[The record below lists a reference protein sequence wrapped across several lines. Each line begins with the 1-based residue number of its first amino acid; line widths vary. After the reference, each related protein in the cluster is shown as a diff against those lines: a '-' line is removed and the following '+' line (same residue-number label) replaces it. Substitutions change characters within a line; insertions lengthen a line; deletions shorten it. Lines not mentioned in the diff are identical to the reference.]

1 MVKFLKIILGL
12 VAIAAVLIVVL
23 AIVLPFIIDPNDFKN
38 QIATAVQENTGRTL
52 SIDGDISLSVF
63 PWLGLEIG
71 PTRLSNAQ
79 GFGEQPMAS
88 MQKVQVRIKLLPLLH
103 KHLEMDTIK
112 LSGLRLDLG
121 KDASGRSNWDD
132 LLGESGEKTKTAA
145 AHPGKA
151 AGSPLA
157 GLAIGGLEVTDA
169 RVLWDD
175 RSTGSRYELNELS
188 FTTGAIDPG
197 KPFDLDLH
205 FGMNATKPAV
215 DGLADLSGKV
225 LIAKSLQAVKLDD
238 AELKLDLKG
247 DDVPG
252 GRLRLSLATAIAV
265 DLERHTL
272 EIPKLVLETLGLK
285 VDGKASGTGIGG
297 EDPHLSGALDVAE
310 FVPRDVIKALGQEP
324 PVTTDGTVLGKAGA
338 ALQWEASGR
347 HVAVTSLQFQL
358 DDTHVNGRLGVDNFA
373 NPAIDFAMQADQI
386 DLDRYLP
393 PPTKDAA
400 TAPATPATPAATAAG
415 GAEALPVEALRGL
428 NLTGT
433 VKLGTL
439 KAYNLRSTDIEFTI
453 KSRDG
458 LLRVHPAVASL
469 YQGQY
474 SGDVSLDVRGKTPQ
488 LSLNEHVKG
497 IQVGPLLK
505 DLSGDDKLSGT
516 GNVDVQLLGSG
527 ATPEQLR
534 RTLNGS
540 AAFSFTNGSLKGV
553 NIASLL
559 RTAQAKL
566 QGQPPPADEQPNQT
580 DFTDLQGTATVTDG
594 VVRNNDLSAKSP
606 LLRISGEG
614 QASLPAETIDY
625 LLTTKIVGS
634 LKGQGGKGLDEL
646 KGVEIPVRISGTF
659 SKPTYTPDLAAALGD
674 VARDKAKE
682 KIEKKTQKLLKDK
695 LGDES
700 TKKLLKGL
708 FP

>member
-1 MVKFLKIILGL
+1 MGKFLKIILGL
-12 VAIAAVLIVVL
+12 VAIVAVLIVVL

-52 SIDGDISLSVF
+52 NIDGDISLSVF

-88 MQKVQVRIKLLPLLH
+88 MQKVQVRVKLLPLLH
-103 KHLEMDTIK
+103 KQLKMDTIK
-112 LSGLRLDLG
+112 LSGLRLELG
-121 KDASGRSNWDD
+121 KDASGRSNWED
-132 LLGESGEKTKTAA
+132 LLGKSGEKTKTGAG
-145 AHPGKA
+145 HPGEA

-157 GLAIGGLEVTDA
+157 GLAIGGVEVTDA

-175 RSTGSRYELNELS
+175 RATGSRYELNELS

-205 FGMNATKPAV
+205 FGMNATKPAIT
-215 DGLADLSGKV
+215 GQTDLSGKV
-225 LIAKSLQAVKLDD
+225 LIAESLQAVSLDD
-238 AELKLDLKG
+238 TELKLDLKG
-247 DDVPG
+247 GDLPG
-252 GRLRLSLATAIAV
+252 GRLRLSLATDIAI

-285 VDGKASGTGIGG
+285 VSGKASGNGIGG
-297 EDPHLSGALDVAE
+297 EDPHLSGTLSVAE
-310 FVPRDVIKALGQEP
+310 FVPRDVIKALGQET
-324 PVTTDGTVLGKAGA
+324 PVTADGAVLGKAGA

-347 HVAVTSLQFQL
+347 HVAATSLQFQL

-373 NPAIDFAMQADQI
+373 NPAIDFALQADQI

-393 PPTKDAA
+393 PPAKNVPVA
-400 TAPATPATPAATAAG
+400 PATPAATAVG

-488 LSLNEHVKG
+488 LSLDEHVKG

-516 GNVDVQLLGSG
+516 GNVDVQLSGSG
-527 ATPEQLR
+527 AAPEQLR
-534 RTLNGS
+534 RTLNGN

-566 QGQPPPADEQPNQT
+566 QGQPPPADDQPNQT
-580 DFTDLQGTATVTDG
+580 EFTELQGTATVTDG
-594 VVRNNDLSAKSP
+594 VIRNNDLSAKSP
-606 LLRISGEG
+606 LLRINGEG
-614 QASLPAETIDY
+614 QVSLPAETIDY

-646 KGVEIPVRISGTF
+646 KGVAIPVRISGTF

-682 KIEKKTQKLLKDK
+682 KIEKKTQKLLKGK

-700 TKKLLKGL
+700 TKQLLKGL

>member
-1 MVKFLKIILGL
+1 MGKFLKIVLGL
-12 VAIAAVLIVVL
+12 VALAAALVIVL
-23 AIVLPFIIDPNDFKN
+23 AVVLPFIIDPNDFKN
-38 QIATAVQENTGRTL
+38 QIAAAVQENTGRTL
-52 SIDGDISLSVF
+52 SIDGNIGLSVF

-71 PTRLSNAQ
+71 QARLSNAQ

-88 MQKVQVRIKLLPLLH
+88 IEKVEVRVKLLPLLH
-103 KHLEMDTIK
+103 KQLETDTIK
-112 LSGLRLDLG
+112 LSGLSLRLG

-132 LLGESGEKTKTAA
+132 LLAEAHEKTQAG
-145 AHPGKA
+145 PGQPGEA
-151 AGSPLA
+151 TGSPLA
-157 GLAIGGLEVTDA
+157 GLAIGGVEVTDA

-205 FGMNATKPAV
+205 FGMSATKPMIT
-215 DGLADLSGKV
+215 GQTDLSGKV
-225 LIAKSLQAVKLDD
+225 LLSESLQAVKLDD
-238 AELKLDLKG
+238 AELKLDLQG
-247 DDVPG
+247 DGLPD
-252 GRLRLSLATAIAV
+252 GRLRLSLATDIAL
-265 DLERHTL
+265 DLERQTL
-272 EIPKLVLETLGLK
+272 EMPKLALDTLGLR
-285 VDGKASGTGIGG
+285 VSGKASGTGIGG
-297 EDPHLSGALDVAE
+297 ADPRLSGRLDVAE
-310 FVPRDVIKALGQEP
+310 FVPRDLIKALGQEP
-324 PVTTDGTVLGKAGA
+324 PVTADGTALGKAGA
-338 ALQWEASGR
+338 TLLWEVSG
-347 HVAVTSLQFQL
+347 HHAAATSLQFQL

-373 NPAIDFAMQADQI
+373 SPAIDFVLQADQI

-393 PPTKDAA
+393 PPVKEASAA
-400 TAPATPATPAATAAG
+400 PATPAATAAG
-415 GAEALPVEALRGL
+415 GADALPVEALRGL
-428 NLTGT
+428 NLSGT

-474 SGDVSLDVRGKTPQ
+474 SGDVSLDVRDKTPR

-497 IQVGPLLK
+497 IQAGPLLK

-516 GNVDVQLLGSG
+516 GNVDIQLSGRG

-534 RTLNGS
+534 RTLNGN
-540 AAFSFTNGSLKGV
+540 AAFSFTNGSVKGV
-553 NIASLL
+553 NLAALL

-566 QGQPPPADEQPNQT
+566 QGQPLPADDQPNQT
-580 DFTDLQGTATVTDG
+580 DFTELQGTATVTDG

-614 QASLPAETIDY
+614 QVSLPAETIDY

-646 KGVEIPVRISGTF
+646 KGVAIPVRISGTF

-674 VARDKAKE
+674 VAKEKAKE

-695 LGDES
+695 LGDD
-700 TKKLLKGL
+700 TKQLLKGL

>member
-1 MVKFLKIILGL
+1 MGKFLKIILGL
-12 VAIAAVLIVVL
+12 VALAAGLILVL

-38 QIATAVQENTGRTL
+38 QIAAAVQENTGRTL

-88 MQKVQVRIKLLPLLH
+88 MEKVQVRVKLLPLLH
-103 KHLEMDTIK
+103 KQLEMDTIR

-121 KDASGRSNWDD
+121 KDASGRANWDD
-132 LLGESGEKTKTAA
+132 LLGESGEKTQTGAG
-145 AHPGKA
+145 HPGEA

-157 GLAIGGLEVTDA
+157 GLAIGGVEVTDA

-205 FGMNATKPAV
+205 FGMNATQPAIA
-215 DGLADLSGKV
+215 GQTDLSGKV
-225 LIAKSLQAVKLDD
+225 LIAESLQAVSLDD
-238 AELKLDLKG
+238 AELKLDLQG
-247 DDVPG
+247 DGVPG
-252 GRLRLSLATAIAV
+252 GRLQLSLATDIGV
-265 DLERHTL
+265 DLERQTL
-272 EIPKLVLETLGLK
+272 EVPKLVLETLGLR
-285 VDGKASGTGIGG
+285 VSGKASGTGIGG
-297 EDPHLSGALDVAE
+297 EDPRLGGVLDVAE

-324 PVTTDGTVLGKAGA
+324 PVTADATVLGKAGA
-338 ALQWEASGR
+338 ALQWEASGN
-347 HVAVTSLQFQL
+347 HAAVTSLQFQL
-358 DDTHVNGRLGVDNFA
+358 DDTHVNGRLRVDNFA
-373 NPAIDFAMQADQI
+373 SPAIDFAVQADQM

-393 PPTKDAA
+393 PPARD
-400 TAPATPATPAATAAG
+400 APAASASPAATAAG
-415 GAEALPVEALRGL
+415 GAGTLPVEALRGL

-439 KAYNLRSTDIEFTI
+439 KAYNLRSTDIGFTI

-458 LLRVHPAVASL
+458 LLRVHPAVASM

-474 SGDVSLDVRGKTPQ
+474 SGDVSLDVRGKIPQ
-488 LSLNEHVKG
+488 LSLNEHVKAV
-497 IQVGPLLK
+497 QAGPLLK
-505 DLSGDDKLSGT
+505 DLSGDDTLSGA
-516 GNVDVQLLGSG
+516 GNVDVQLTGSG

-534 RTLNGS
+534 RTLNGN

-566 QGQPPPADEQPNQT
+566 QGQPPPADDQPNQT
-580 DFTDLQGTATVTDG
+580 DFTELQGTATVTDG

-606 LLRISGEG
+606 LLRITGEG

-646 KGVEIPVRISGTF
+646 KGVAIPVRISGTF

-674 VARDKAKE
+674 VAREKAQE

-695 LGDES
+695 LGDD
-700 TKKLLKGL
+700 TKQLLKGL

>member
-1 MVKFLKIILGL
+1 MGKFLKIILGL
-12 VAIAAVLIVVL
+12 VAIVAVLIVVL

-88 MQKVQVRIKLLPLLH
+88 MQKVQVRVKLLPLLH
-103 KHLEMDTIK
+103 KQLEMDTIK

-132 LLGESGEKTKTAA
+132 LLGESGEKTKTGAG
-145 AHPGKA
+145 HPGEE

-157 GLAIGGLEVTDA
+157 GLAIGGVEVTDA

-205 FGMNATKPAV
+205 FGMNATKPAIA
-215 DGLADLSGKV
+215 GQTDLSGKV
-225 LIAKSLQAVKLDD
+225 LISESMQAVSLDD
-238 AELKLDLKG
+238 AELKLDLNG
-247 DDVPG
+247 DDLPG
-252 GRLRLSLATAIAV
+252 GRLRVSLATDIAV

-272 EIPKLVLETLGLK
+272 EIPKLTLETLGLK
-285 VDGKASGTGIGG
+285 VSGKASGTGIGG
-297 EDPHLSGALDVAE
+297 EDPHLSGALNVAE
-310 FVPRDVIKALGQEP
+310 FVPRDLIKALGQEP
-324 PVTTDGTVLGKAGA
+324 PVTADGAVLGKAGA
-338 ALQWEASGR
+338 ALQWEATGS
-347 HVAVTSLQFQL
+347 HAAATSLQFQL

-373 NPAIDFAMQADQI
+373 NPAIDFALQADQI

-393 PPTKDAA
+393 PPAKDAA
-400 TAPATPATPAATAAG
+400 TAPATPAAAAAG
-415 GAEALPVEALRGL
+415 GTEALPVEALRGL

-439 KAYNLRSTDIEFTI
+439 KAYNLRSTDIEFTV

-469 YQGQY
+469 YKGQY

-516 GNVDVQLLGSG
+516 GNVDVQLIGKG

-534 RTLNGS
+534 RTLNGN

-566 QGQPPPADEQPNQT
+566 QGHPPPADDQPNQT
-580 DFTDLQGTATVTDG
+580 DFTELQGTATVTDG

-646 KGVEIPVRISGTF
+646 KGVAIPVRISGTF
-659 SKPTYTPDLAAALGD
+659 SKLTYTPDLAAGLGD
-674 VARDKAKE
+674 VAREKAKE

-700 TKKLLKGL
+700 TKQLLKGL
-708 FP
+708 FQ

>member
-1 MVKFLKIILGL
+1 MGKLLKIILGL
-12 VAIAAVLIVVL
+12 VALAAGLILVL
-23 AIVLPFIIDPNDFKN
+23 AIVLPFIIDPNDFKS

-63 PWLGLEIG
+63 PWLGLDIG
-71 PTRLSNAQ
+71 PTRLSNAP

-88 MQKVQVRIKLLPLLH
+88 MEKVQVRVKLLPLLH
-103 KHLEMDTIK
+103 KQLEMDTVR

-121 KDASGRSNWDD
+121 RDASGRSNWDD
-132 LLGESGEKTKTAA
+132 LLGESGDKTNTGAG
-145 AHPGKA
+145 HPGEA

-157 GLAIGGLEVTDA
+157 GLAIGGVEVSDA

-175 RSTGSRYELNELS
+175 RSTGSRYELSDLS

-205 FGMNATKPAV
+205 FAMTATQPAIA
-215 DGLADLSGKV
+215 GQTDLSGKV
-225 LIAKSLQAVKLDD
+225 LIAESLQAVRLDNAD
-238 AELKLDLKG
+238 LKLDLKG
-247 DDVPG
+247 DGVPG
-252 GRLRLSLATAIAV
+252 GQLRLALVTDIAV
-265 DLERHTL
+265 DLEQQTL
-272 EIPKLVLETLGLK
+272 EMPKLTLEALGLK
-285 VDGKASGTGIGG
+285 VSGKASGTGIGG
-297 EDPHLSGALDVAE
+297 KDPRLGGTLDVAE
-310 FVPRDVIKALGQEP
+310 FVPREVIRALGQEP
-324 PVTTDGTVLGKAGA
+324 PVTADATVLGKAGA
-338 ALQWEASGR
+338 TLQWEASGN
-347 HVAVTSLQFQL
+347 HASVTSLQFQL
-358 DDTHVNGRLGVDNFA
+358 DDTHLNGRLRVDDFA
-373 NPAIDFAMQADQI
+373 HPAIDFALQADQF

-393 PPTKDAA
+393 PPVKDAPA
-400 TAPATPATPAATAAG
+400 APATPAAAAAG
-415 GAEALPVEALRGL
+415 GAGGLPVEALRGL
-428 NLTGT
+428 NLNGT

-439 KAYNLRSTDIEFTI
+439 KAYNLRSSDIGFTV

-474 SGDVSLDVRGKTPQ
+474 SGDVSLDVRGETPR
-488 LSLNEHVKG
+488 LSLNEHVKA

-516 GNVDVQLLGSG
+516 GSVDVQLAGSG

-534 RTLNGS
+534 RTLNGNT
-540 AAFSFTNGSLKGV
+540 AFSFTNGSIKGV

-566 QGQPPPADEQPNQT
+566 QGQPAPAEVEPNQT
-580 DFTDLQGTATVTDG
+580 DFTELTGTATVTDG

-634 LKGQGGKGLDEL
+634 TKGQGGKGLDEL
-646 KGVEIPVRISGTF
+646 KGVAIPVRISGTF
-659 SKPTYTPDLAAALGD
+659 SKPTFTPDLAAALGD

-700 TKKLLKGL
+700 TKQLLKGL

>member
-1 MVKFLKIILGL
+1 MGKFLKIILGL
-12 VAIAAVLIVVL
+12 VALAAGLILVL

-38 QIATAVQENTGRTL
+38 QIAAAVQENTGRTL

-88 MQKVQVRIKLLPLLH
+88 MEKVQVRVKLLPLLH
-103 KHLEMDTIK
+103 KQLEMDTIR

-132 LLGESGEKTKTAA
+132 LLSEANEKTQTGAGQ
-145 AHPGKA
+145 PGEA

-157 GLAIGGLEVTDA
+157 GLAIGGVEVTDA

-175 RSTGSRYELNELS
+175 RATGSRYELKELS

-205 FGMNATKPAV
+205 FGMNATQPAV
-215 DGLADLSGKV
+215 AGQTDLSARV
-225 LIAKSLQAVKLDD
+225 LIAESLQAVSLDD
-238 AELKLDLKG
+238 AELKLDLQG
-247 DDVPG
+247 DGVPG
-252 GRLRLSLATAIAV
+252 GRLQLSLATDIAV
-265 DLERHTL
+265 DLERQTL
-272 EIPKLVLETLGLK
+272 EVPKLVLETLGLR
-285 VDGKASGTGIGG
+285 VSGKASGTGIGG
-297 EDPHLSGALDVAE
+297 ADPRLGGVLDVAE

-324 PVTTDGTVLGKAGA
+324 PVTADATVLGKAGA
-338 ALQWEASGR
+338 ALQWEASR
-347 HVAVTSLQFQL
+347 NHAAVTSLQFQL
-358 DDTHVNGRLGVDNFA
+358 DETHVKGTLRVDDFA
-373 NPAIDFAMQADQI
+373 SPAIDFALQADQI

-393 PPTKDAA
+393 TPAKHAA
-400 TAPATPATPAATAAG
+400 AAPATPAATAAG
-415 GAEALPVEALRGL
+415 GAGTLPVEALRGL

-439 KAYNLRSTDIEFTI
+439 KAYNLRSTDIGFTI

-469 YQGQY
+469 YQGHY
-474 SGDVSLDVRGKTPQ
+474 NGDVSLDVQGKTPR

-497 IQVGPLLK
+497 IQAGPLLK

-516 GNVDVQLLGSG
+516 GNVDVQLTGSG

-534 RTLNGS
+534 RTLNGN
-540 AAFSFTNGSLKGV
+540 AAFSFTNGSVKGV
-553 NIASLL
+553 NIATLL

-566 QGQPPPADEQPNQT
+566 QGKPLPADDQPDQT
-580 DFTDLQGTATVTDG
+580 DFTELQGTATVTDG

-606 LLRISGEG
+606 LLRITGEG
-614 QASLPAETIDY
+614 QVSLPAETIDY

-646 KGVEIPVRISGTF
+646 KGVAIPVRISGTF

-674 VARDKAKE
+674 VAREKAKE

-695 LGDES
+695 LGDD
-700 TKKLLKGL
+700 TKQLLKGL